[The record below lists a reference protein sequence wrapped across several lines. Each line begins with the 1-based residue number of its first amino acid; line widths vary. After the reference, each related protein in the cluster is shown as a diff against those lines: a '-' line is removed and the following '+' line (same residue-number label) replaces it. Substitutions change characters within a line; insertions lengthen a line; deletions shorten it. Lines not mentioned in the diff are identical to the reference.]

1 MVNNNERNTI
11 MNTTKNKPIITLRD
25 RSLKASIWRQLDGKG
40 KAFYPVTIT
49 RTYKDDEGNYHDTD
63 RLLGDELLRMARL
76 CERAYDMTLE
86 YRQQDRQNDVTT
98 PATGVAQ

>member
-1 MVNNNERNTI
+1 MS
-11 MNTTKNKPIITLRD
+11 TTKNKPIITLRD
-25 RSLKASIWRQLDGKG
+25 RSLKASVWRHHDAKG
-40 KAFYPVTIT
+40 RPFYPVTIT

-86 YRQQDRQNDVTT
+86 YRQQDRQIDAVT